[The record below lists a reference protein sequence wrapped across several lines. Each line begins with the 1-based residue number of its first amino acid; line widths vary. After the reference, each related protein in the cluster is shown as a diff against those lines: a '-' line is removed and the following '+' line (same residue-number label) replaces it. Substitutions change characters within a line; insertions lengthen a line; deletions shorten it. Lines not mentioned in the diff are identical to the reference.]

1 MIITKLENFYKK
13 HYLIISICVVIF
25 LVIGLVYYYKI
36 FYPAYMDKSYVNNR
50 EFIAKKNENHGKPDP
65 PQAILYFFYTEWC
78 PMCLNLHNEWDA
90 FKEHFI
96 NSYNDAVFTFIKV
109 DCDKNV
115 DLATEYN
122 ITGYPT
128 IKLVYN
134 DTIYEYIDTIKFDQV
149 RLNQFILTILKNPN

>member
-1 MIITKLENFYKK
+1 MINTIANIYKN
-13 HYLIISICVVIF
+13 HYLTISICIVIF

-36 FYPAYMDKSYVNNR
+36 FYPAYMNKSYVNNR
-50 EFIAKKNENHGKPDP
+50 EFIAKNNEKADP

-78 PMCLNLHNEWDA
+78 PLCLNMHNEWNA
-90 FKEHFI
+90 FKENFI
-96 NSYNDAVFTFIKV
+96 NLYNDAIFTFIKV
-109 DCDKNV
+109 DCDKNA

-134 DTIYEYIDTIKFDQV
+134 DTVYEYIDTIKFDQV
-149 RLNQFILTILKNPN
+149 RLNQFIMNILKNPN